1 MLSTAADVDV
11 LPAIPAQVLSP
22 VHSTHPLPAPVNTS
36 SIELSQ
42 SASFTNLSGS
52 IVDIPV
58 QGIKR
63 TFSENVLALSSNH
76 NRKPSQSSNTSNKEL
91 FRRAS
96 KNAKHRISVARF
108 TLSAEDVNRTSIAD
122 GVLSTEHVERAKA
135 LSRSVTG
142 TIRSLARKSWISSS
156 SKSQSPPRKDTSRQ
170 EKKRSRLQTQVLKPQ
185 TTETIAIPAPVASR
199 PSSRSSN
206 RDEDDTQY
214 LELARSPR
222 QAPPVAPSTPDFV
235 CDVTEVDT
243 SSGTPTISRTPT
255 LSRTPSMVSMRSKS
269 SRERLYGKIPFIKVP
284 PIPKSISSDRLSTA
298 SSESIKKKDPLWGAF
313 RSLEAEYVK

>member
-1 MLSTAADVDV
+1 MLSTAADVDI

-22 VHSTHPLPAPVNTS
+22 VHSTHPLPTPVNTS

-42 SASFTNLSGS
+42 SASFTNLSDS
-52 IVDIPV
+52 IIDVPV

-63 TFSENVLALSSNH
+63 TFSENALALSNH

-91 FRRAS
+91 FRKAS
-96 KNAKHRISVARF
+96 KNAKNRISVARF
-108 TLSAEDVNRTSIAD
+108 TLSAEDVNRTSTVD
-122 GVLSTEHVERAKA
+122 GVLRTEHVERAKA

-199 PSSRSSN
+199 PSSRSSK

-214 LELARSPR
+214 PELTRSPR
-222 QAPPVAPSTPDFV
+222 QAPPMAPSTPDFV